1 MPFSKFITIV
11 LGILG
16 SYYFIIL
23 LFDLLKSNGR
33 DVQAI
38 NHTVHFEKNENSVFV
53 AHESK
58 ATSFNR
64 RNMENPENFLPE
76 ERQIQG
82 NGIKMKSSIIDLG
95 LETLSGDAYTVNAEN
110 LSKFIMS

>member
-1 MPFSKFITIV
+1 MPFSKFIAIV

-38 NHTVHFEKNENSVFV
+38 NHTVHFEKNENPVFV
-53 AHESK
+53 ANES
-58 ATSFNR
+58 TTPSFNPG
-64 RNMENPENFLPE
+64 NMENHENFLPA
-76 ERQIQG
+76 ERENQG
-82 NGIKMKSSIIDLG
+82 NGIKMKSPMIDLG

>member
-1 MPFSKFITIV
+1 MSFSKFITIV

-38 NHTVHFEKNENSVFV
+38 NHTVHFQKNENPVFV
-53 AHESK
+53 ADESTAPTFK
-58 ATSFNR
+58 PG
-64 RNMENPENFLPE
+64 NMENPLNFLPA
-76 ERQIQG
+76 ERENQA
-82 NGIKMKSSIIDLG
+82 NGIKMKSPMIDLG

>member
-1 MPFSKFITIV
+1 MPFSKFIAIV

-23 LFDLLKSNGR
+23 LFDLLKSNSR
-33 DVQAI
+33 DVQAV
-38 NHTVHFEKNENSVFV
+38 NHTVHFETNENPIFV
-53 AHESK
+53 ADEAT
-58 ATSFNR
+58 ATSSNR
-64 RNMENPENFLPE
+64 ENMESPENFLPA
-76 ERQIQG
+76 EREKQG
-82 NGIKMKSSIIDLG
+82 NGIKMKSPMIDLG

>member
-1 MPFSKFITIV
+1 MPFSKFIAIV

-23 LFDLLKSNGR
+23 LFDLMKSHSR
-33 DVQAI
+33 SVQAI
-38 NHTVHFEKNENSVFV
+38 NHTVHFEKNENPVFV
-53 AHESK
+53 ADEST
-58 ATSFNR
+58 ATSFK
-64 RNMENPENFLPE
+64 RNMENPGNFLPAE
-76 ERQIQG
+76 KEKQG
-82 NGIKMKSSIIDLG
+82 SDIKMKSPMIDLG

>member
-11 LGILG
+11 FGILG

-33 DVQAI
+33 DVQAV
-38 NHTVHFEKNENSVFV
+38 NHTVHFEKNENPVFV
-53 AHESK
+53 ADE
-58 ATSFNR
+58 ATSVNPG
-64 RNMENPENFLPE
+64 NLENHENFLPV
-76 ERQIQG
+76 ERENQG
-82 NGIKMKSSIIDLG
+82 NGIKMKSPMIDLG

-110 LSKFIMS
+110 LSKFIIS

>member
-23 LFDLLKSNGR
+23 LFDLLRSNGR

-38 NHTVHFEKNENSVFV
+38 NHTVHFEKNENPVFV
-53 AHESK
+53 ADKSTE
-58 ATSFNR
+58 TSFNR
-64 RNMENPENFLPE
+64 DMENPENFLPAE
-76 ERQIQG
+76 KEKQG
-82 NGIKMKSSIIDLG
+82 NDIKMKSPMIDLG